1 MKLVIVESPAKCK
14 KIESYLG
21 KGYKCIAS
29 FGHITGIINGLKD
42 IDIANGFK
50 PNFSTLSSK
59 GKYISALRKQINKAD
74 EIILAT
80 DDDREGEAIA
90 WHICKTFKLP
100 LTTTKRIIFNEI
112 TKPALLN
119 AIQNPTIVNID
130 KVNAQQARQVLD
142 LIVGYTISPILW
154 KYISRKKQLS
164 SGRCQT
170 PALRIIY
177 DNDNEIKDNPGK
189 MVYETNLYYMDLP
202 FKLNNYFKKA
212 KDEEIFLESNK
223 KFNHE
228 LYANKVKENVIK
240 KPPIPLTT
248 SILQQ
253 KASNELHFSPKRTMQ
268 VAQKLYE
275 GGHITYMRT
284 DSKKYSVKFIK
295 DLSKYV
301 KSKYGSKYLVS
312 NVMKLSNKVK
322 KAKDDKSQEAHEA
335 IRPTK
340 IDVLDAGVDQSQK
353 NLYQLIRNITLE
365 SCMIPAIYKSICGV
379 ITSPT
384 KHEYK
389 HSEEQVVEPGWK
401 IVRGYEKK
409 NKNFSYFEK
418 VKTKKQIVYDKIIGE
433 PHLKDRKLH
442 FTEAKLVQTLEKKGI
457 GRPSTFSNIISK
469 IQTRGYV
476 KKMDV
481 KGKKIKTTLFL
492 LEKDK
497 LNKNET
503 EKEYGIER
511 NKLVLQ
517 TTGKIVIE
525 FLINHFNNLFVYDY
539 TKHMEDNLDE
549 ISKGK
554 KKLLDLCS
562 MCYNEILKL
571 SNEIKMDDKQV
582 FRIDDKHVYMIGKY
596 GPVIRKE
603 EGDETSFI
611 SVKKDLDIIK
621 IQNNDYILKEMI
633 DTSFTNNNI
642 ILGKFK
648 ENDVLLKKGKFGNY
662 IQCDGTN
669 YSIKHV
675 KKKMENITL
684 KDVLGVLNGVKN
696 NNVLLSLSNNI
707 SIRKGKY
714 GDYIFY
720 KTDNMKK
727 PKFLNLKKKD
737 WRNIPND
744 ELLAWIRN
752 EYNI

>member
-14 KIESYLG
+14 KIENYLG
-21 KGYKCIAS
+21 SGYKCVAS

-50 PNFSTLSSK
+50 PKFSTLSSK
-59 GKYISALRKQINKAD
+59 GKYISNLRKQIKKAS

-100 LTTTKRIIFNEI
+100 LQTTKRIIFNEI

-119 AIQNPTIVNID
+119 AIQNPTIVNINQ
-130 KVNAQQARQVLD
+130 VNAQQARQVLD
-142 LIVGYTISPILW
+142 LIVGYTVSPILW

-164 SGRCQT
+164 GGRCQT

-177 DNDNEIKDNPGK
+177 DNNNEIKENPGK
-189 MVYETNLYYMDLP
+189 LVYETNLFYKDLP
-202 FKLNNYFKKA
+202 FKLNYYFNKSEDEKK
-212 KDEEIFLESNK
+212 FLLKNK

-228 LYANKVKENVIK
+228 LYTNKVRDNVIK
-240 KPPIPLTT
+240 KPPLPLTT

-268 VAQKLYE
+268 LAQKLYE

-284 DSKKYSVKFIK
+284 DSKKYSVKFLK
-295 DLSKYV
+295 DLSKFV
-301 KSKYGSKYLVS
+301 KEKYGNKYVAS
-312 NVMKLSNKVK
+312 NLMKLSNKVK
-322 KAKDDKSQEAHEA
+322 KAKNDTSQEAHEA

-340 IDVLDAGVDQSQK
+340 LNVLDAGNDIGQK

-365 SCMIPAIYKSICGV
+365 SCMIPAVYKSICAI

-384 KHEYK
+384 KYEYK

-401 IVRGYEKK
+401 IVRGYEKV
-409 NKNFSYFEK
+409 NKYFSYFEK
-418 VKTKKQIVYDKIIGE
+418 IKKRKAIKYEKIEGKAS
-433 PHLKDRKLH
+433 LKDRKLH
-442 FTEAKLVQTLEKKGI
+442 LTEAKLVQTLEKKGI

-469 IQTRGYV
+469 IQDRGYV

-481 KGKKIKTTLFL
+481 KGKKVKTTTFVLKDSE
-492 LEKDK
+492 LECK
-497 LNKNET
+497 
-503 EKEYGIER
+503 EKEEEFGIER

-517 TTGKIVIE
+517 PTGKIVIE
-525 FLINHFNNLFVYDY
+525 FLIKHFNDMFVYDY
-539 TKHMEDNLDE
+539 TKHMENDLDE

-571 SNEIKMDDKQV
+571 SNEIKMNDKQV
-582 FRIDDKHVYMIGKY
+582 YNIDDKHVYMIGKY
-596 GPVIRKE
+596 GPVIRK
-603 EGDETSFI
+603 DEDGVTTFI
-611 SVKKDLDIIK
+611 TVKKDLDIEKIK
-621 IQNNDYILKEMI
+621 NNGYKLDEMI
-633 DTSFTNNNI
+633 EKNVNNNK

-648 ENDVLLKKGKFGNY
+648 NEDVILKKGKFGLY
-662 IQCDGTN
+662 IQCNGKS

-675 KKKMENITL
+675 KKKMEKIQL
-684 KDVLGVLNGVKN
+684 EDVLGVLKGNKN
-696 NNVLLSLSNNI
+696 SNILLTINDNL

-720 KTDNMKK
+720 KTQTMSK

-737 WRNIPND
+737 WRKMVKD
-744 ELLAWIRN
+744 ELLLWIKN